1 MQLTAK
7 IIPGLIALLFLFMGI
22 NFLFDPV
29 AGAQQM
35 SVEPIGTHGLNT
47 LRGDFGGLFLTCGVL
62 LVIGIVKTQGQWF
75 IAVAVAMGLIA
86 LGRLFGF
93 VLDGSPSQATL
104 TAFGVEIVIAI
115 ALVFSSSRLGS
126 QPDG

>member
-1 MQLTAK
+1 MKLTAK
-7 IIPGLIALLFLFMGI
+7 IIPGLIALLFLFMGF

-35 SVEPIGTHGLNT
+35 SVEPVGTHGLNT

-62 LVIGIVKTQGQWF
+62 LIIGIVRTEGQWF

-86 LGRLFGF
+86 LGRVVGF
-93 VLDGSPSQATL
+93 VLDGSPSEATL
-104 TAFGVEIVIAI
+104 TAFGVEVVIAV
-115 ALVFSSSRLGS
+115 ALVFANSRLGP
-126 QPDG
+126 QADG